1 MGRDRNPFK
10 GKVAERFNMGRDR
23 NPFKGKV
30 AERFGIIHHQLLV
43 SPFVIEAHAHVL
55 IVSNVYLL
63 AFALV

>member
-10 GKVAERFNMGRDR
+10 GKVAERI
-23 NPFKGKV
+23 
-30 AERFGIIHHQLLV
+30 GIIHHQLLV
-43 SPFVIEAHAHVL
+43 SPFFIEAHAHVL